1 MEKEQRNRL
10 QKATQD
16 ARRLLEEEFRSQLL
30 QTYDIDVEN
39 VRWSEEPGAHLQAE
53 QRLIREK
60 LVAWIEHKEAQ
71 IHDRKEAL
79 LLALREMAFTAL
91 NRFVALKLM
100 EARELVRPCVSG
112 GLESAGFL
120 EFTAVAQGLLADQE
134 SSYRLYLE
142 TIFED
147 VIRELRALFDPLDPA
162 SLLWPR
168 RGALLQLVEVLN
180 RQELSDLWNE
190 DETLGWF
197 YQFFNSKEER
207 QQMRDQ
213 SATPQNSRELAVR
226 NQFFTPRYVVQ
237 FLADNTL
244 GRLWYEMRH
253 GETALREH
261 CIYLSRRPN
270 ENWLSPGEKFPKES
284 AAEEDFSHADLLKR
298 TQHVVHRPLKDPRE
312 IRMLDPACGS
322 MHFGLYA
329 FDLFE
334 LIYRE
339 AWELE
344 EQVGPDALIRESS
357 LDPLHATY
365 TSKAEFETDVPRLIL
380 AHNIHGV
387 DIDPR
392 AVQISGL
399 TLWLRAHKRWQQQGL
414 EVGRRPSV
422 RRAQVTCAEPM
433 PGEETLLCEL
443 LEHEFNVEERPLFKY
458 LLEKIFQSM
467 SLAGEAGSLLKIEEE
482 IQAAIAE
489 ARGLAREHAHPIQTA
504 LFSELEPPSQ
514 GELDLGSF
522 NKAGFWHQ
530 LEERIFEALRSYAN
544 YARSRSDF
552 RQRIFADDTAE
563 GFAFIDVLTKE
574 YDVILMNPPF
584 GEKTS
589 RCASY
594 FQERFPR
601 TCVDFY
607 AMFYERSLSLLN
619 PRGKVGAISN
629 RTWLGLP
636 TFTDLRTQVF
646 GASGCIEIAADLGSF
661 VLDAQVETVALVAGR
676 DFLPE
681 QQALWVRLLK
691 TKAKQSQ
698 LISAVHALPKG
709 DLPNF
714 CFLASQREL
723 ASLPSGVYGYWMSD
737 RLINL
742 YQPEFSIDQRGT
754 DVKVGTQTSDD
765 FRFLRLAWE
774 IPPDRLGIGKE
785 WARFAKGGE
794 YQNFFDDIH
803 LVIRWAFNGKE
814 IASFPPAR
822 HQNASF
828 NGMPGVTWPRR
839 TTSPFGP
846 RAFPAGCVFGDKGPV
861 AFPPSDINPSLLL
874 GFLAAK
880 PTKLLLSVRLGAG
893 DDAPGSASKSY
904 EVGLIRD
911 LPFPEFN
918 RAAEALQCST
928 DEATELVRSLAVE
941 DDETTALFCL
951 PAIASSVDNR
961 DLRTAAE
968 LVIDKRERALAQLA
982 RLTAHIDSLVA
993 EALCFADPDREVLWE
1008 ELEPPLVGYSI
1019 DHDAPVELFAQA
1031 YLTKQAIPGDL
1042 LPGGTDAETD
1052 VRVQTR
1058 RKQQVALRSFESIC
1072 RLFEIHP
1079 DRFLELRRELGLIRQ
1094 EDLYSLT
1101 ASLVSYCIG
1110 CAFGRWDIRLATGSR
1125 SAPNPPDPFASLP
1138 SCAPGQLQDEAG
1150 LPVQP
1155 EQIDADYP
1163 LPIAWDGVLVTD
1175 PGHPLDVM
1183 VKVRQVLT
1191 VLFPGREDEIAQ
1203 EASSLLGI
1211 SKLDD
1216 YIQGVGQFF
1225 ADHLK
1230 TYSKS
1235 RRQAPICW
1243 QLASGSGSYAIWLYY
1258 HRLTADTI
1266 FRVLNEI
1273 LQVRLPEAER
1283 DVYESQQD
1291 LASGGA
1297 SDAAERLLKNQQ
1309 LLQDI
1314 RQLSSEL
1321 ELVAPLWMPVLDDGV
1336 IINHA
1341 ILWRITPYTP
1351 WQKKCKECWDK
1362 LVKGDYD
1369 WAHLAF
1375 HLWPER
1381 VIPKCTT
1388 DRSLAIAHGLEE
1400 RLWQET
1406 NNGNWLPRQLSEAD
1420 LQALISEHSNP
1431 AIKSALER
1439 FLAAPPPVAPTRT
1452 RASRGTRASG
1462 SSTPRRARGSAAVV
1476 DAEAT
1481 RQVLLALTAAPSDG
1495 LAKTAIADLIGVEA
1509 NALTAVIK
1517 QLKESGQIDQLGER
1531 RGARYVLSEQ
1541 GRAAVAAD
1549 AGGDA

>member
-30 QTYDIDVEN
+30 QTYDIDVEK
-39 VRWSEEPGAHLQAE
+39 VRWAEEPGAHLLAE

-60 LVAWIEHKEAQ
+60 LIAWIEHKEAQ
-71 IHDRKEAL
+71 INDRKEAL

-147 VIRELRALFDPLDPA
+147 VSRELRALFDPRDPA

-168 RGALLQLVEVLN
+168 RGPLLQLLEVLN

-207 QQMRDQ
+207 QQMRDE
-213 SATPQNSRELAVR
+213 SATPRNSRELAVR

-237 FLADNTL
+237 FLTDNTL
-244 GRLWYEMRH
+244 GRLWYEMQH
-253 GETALREH
+253 GETVLIEH
-261 CIYLSRRPN
+261 CSYLARRPN
-270 ENWLSPGEKFPKES
+270 EVWLAPGEECREES
-284 AAEEDFSHADLLKR
+284 VAVENLSQADLLER
-298 TQHVVHRPLKDPRE
+298 PLHIVHRPLKDPRE

-334 LIYRE
+334 IIYRE

-344 EQVGPDALIRESS
+344 ERLGADALVRESS

-365 TSKAEFETDVPRLIL
+365 DSKAEFEIDVPRLIL

-399 TLWLRAHKRWQQQGL
+399 TLWLRAHKKWQQQGL

-422 RRAQVTCAEPM
+422 RRAQVACAEPM
-433 PGEETLLCEL
+433 PGEDALLREL
-443 LEHEFNVEERPLFKY
+443 LEREFDIEERPLFEY

-482 IQAAIAE
+482 IQAAVAE
-489 ARGLAREHAHPIQTA
+489 ARRLAREHARPIQTA
-504 LFSELEPPSQ
+504 LFAELTPPSQ
-514 GELDLGSF
+514 GELDLAIF
-522 NKAGFWHQ
+522 NRAVFWHQ
-530 LEERIFEALRSYAN
+530 LEERIFGALRSCAN
-544 YARSRSDF
+544 HARSRSDF
-552 RQRIFADDTAE
+552 RQRMFADDTAE

-589 RCASY
+589 RCATY
-594 FQERFPR
+594 FQERFPL

-636 TFTDLRTQVF
+636 TFADLRTQVF
-646 GASGCIEIAADLGSF
+646 GESGCVEIAADLGSF

-676 DFLPE
+676 DFLPD

-698 LISAVHALPKG
+698 LLSALHALPKA
-709 DLPNF
+709 DLPSF
-714 CFLASQREL
+714 CFLASQQEL

-737 RLINL
+737 RLINH
-742 YQPEFSIDQRGT
+742 YQPDYSIGRRAA
-754 DVKVGTQTSDD
+754 DVKQGTATADD

-774 IPPDRLGIGKE
+774 VPAGYIGINRS
-785 WARFAKGGE
+785 WARFAKGGG
-794 YQNFFDDIH
+794 YSNFFDDIH
-803 LVIRWAFNGKE
+803 LVVRWEWDGKE
-814 IASFPPAR
+814 ISVFPSAR
-822 HQNASF
+822 YQNASYA
-828 NGMPGVTWPRR
+828 GRPGVTWPLR

-846 RAFPAGCVFGDKGPV
+846 RAFPAGCVFGHKGPA
-861 AFPPSDINPSLLL
+861 AFPRDNIHPSLLL

-880 PTKLLLSVRLGAG
+880 PAKLLLSVRLGAG

-911 LPFPEFN
+911 LPFPDFHDQAKEL
-918 RAAEALQCST
+918 ESLTQ
-928 DEATELVRSLAVE
+928 EATELVRSLSVE
-941 DDETTALFCL
+941 DDETTALFGI
-951 PAIASSVDNR
+951 PAIIGNANVHSLKN
-961 DLRTAAE
+961 AAE
-968 LVIDKRERALAQLA
+968 LVVDRRERLLANLA
-982 RLTAHIDSLVA
+982 TITSRIDDLVA
-993 EALCFADPDREVLWE
+993 KALCFDAPDKEVLWE
-1008 ELEPPLVGYSI
+1008 ELEPPLVAYSA
-1019 DHDAPVELFAQA
+1019 DNTAPAELFVQA
-1031 YLTKQAIPGDL
+1031 YLTKQAIPGEA
-1042 LPGGTDAETD
+1042 LPGGIEAETD

-1058 RKQQVALRSFESIC
+1058 RKQQVALRNFESIC

-1079 DRFLELRRELGLIRQ
+1079 DRFLQLRSELGLIRQ
-1094 EDLYSLT
+1094 EDLYSL
-1101 ASLVSYCIG
+1101 ASSLISYCIG
-1110 CAFGRWDIRLATGSR
+1110 CAFGRWDVRMSSGQR
-1125 SAPNPPDPFASLP
+1125 SAPKPQDPFASLP
-1138 SCAPGQLQDEAG
+1138 CCAPGQLQDEAG
-1150 LPVQP
+1150 LPLQ
-1155 EQIDADYP
+1155 QQQLDADYP
-1163 LPIAWDGVLVTD
+1163 LPVAWDGALVTD
-1175 PGHPLDVM
+1175 PGHPLGVI
-1183 VKVRQVLT
+1183 VKVREVLA
-1191 VLFPGREDEIAQ
+1191 VLFPGREDSIAQ
-1203 EASSLLGI
+1203 EASSLLGA

-1216 YIQGVGQFF
+1216 YILGTGSFF
-1225 ADHLK
+1225 SDHLK
-1230 TYSKS
+1230 AYSKS
-1235 RRQAPICW
+1235 RRQAPVYW
-1243 QLASGSGSYAIWLYY
+1243 QLSAGSGSYSVWLYY
-1258 HRLTADTI
+1258 HRFTQDT
-1266 FRVLNEI
+1266 FYRVLRDSIEPRI
-1273 LQVRLPEAER
+1273 QQAER
-1283 DVYESQQD
+1283 EQFDLQSQGA
-1291 LASGGA
+1291 LSG
-1297 SDAAERLLKNQQ
+1297 DAATRLQEAQ
-1309 LLQDI
+1309 TLLQDLRI
-1314 RQLSSEL
+1314 LKSEL
-1321 ELVAPLWMPVLDDGV
+1321 DLFAPLWNPNLNDGV

-1341 ILWRITPYTP
+1341 ILWRVTPYTP

-1381 VIPKCTT
+1381 VIRSCTT

-1406 NNGNWLPRQLSEAD
+1406 NNGNWLPRQLPEAD
-1420 LQALISEHSNP
+1420 LQALIAEHSNP
-1431 AIKSALER
+1431 AVKSALER

-1452 RASRGTRASG
+1452 RASRSTRSTG
-1462 SSTPRRARGSAAVV
+1462 SSAPRRPRGTAAVV

-1495 LAKTAIADLIGVEA
+1495 LAKAAIADLIGVEA

-1541 GRAAVAAD
+1541 GRAAVASETEVEA
-1549 AGGDA
+1549 

>member
-1 MEKEQRNRL
+1 MDRDQRTRL
-10 QKATQD
+10 QRATQE
-16 ARRLLEEEFRSQLL
+16 ARRLLEDEFRSQLL
-30 QTYDIDVEN
+30 EIYDIN
-39 VRWSEEPGAHLQAE
+39 VDAGRWDEEPGAHLQAE
-53 QRLIREK
+53 QRVIREK
-60 LVAWIEHKEAQ
+60 LVTWIEHKKAQ
-71 IHDRKEAL
+71 INDRQEAL

-100 EARELVRPCVSG
+100 EARELVRPCVSS
-112 GLESAGFL
+112 GLESDGFQ

-134 SSYRLYLE
+134 GSYRLYLE

-147 VIRELRALFDPLDPA
+147 ISRELRALFDPRDPA

-168 RGALLQLVEVLN
+168 RGALLQLLEVIN
-180 RQELSDLWNE
+180 RQELGGLWNE

-213 SATPQNSRELAVR
+213 SATPRNSRELAVR

-237 FLADNTL
+237 FLTDNTL
-244 GRLWYEMRH
+244 GRLWYEMRQ

-261 CIYLSRRPN
+261 FTYLAKRPS
-270 ENWLSPGEKFPKES
+270 ETWLPPGEECPEES
-284 AAEEDFSHADLLKR
+284 VAGEDLSHADLLKR
-298 TQHVVHRPLKDPRE
+298 PQHIVHRPLKDPRE

-344 EQVGPDALIRESS
+344 EQVGANALIRESS
-357 LDPLHATY
+357 LDPLHVTY
-365 TSKAEFETDVPRLIL
+365 NSKVEFETDIPRLIL

-422 RRAQVTCAEPM
+422 RRAQVACAEPM
-433 PGEETLLCEL
+433 PGEETLLREL
-443 LEHEFNVEERPLFKY
+443 LEREFNIEERPLFEY

-482 IQAAIAE
+482 IHAAIAE
-489 ARGLAREHAHPIQTA
+489 ARRLARQHARPIQTA
-504 LFSELEPPSQ
+504 LFAELEPPSQ
-514 GELDLGSF
+514 GELDLGNF
-522 NKAGFWHQ
+522 NRAVFWHQ

-544 YARSRSDF
+544 HARSRSDF
-552 RQRIFADDTAE
+552 QQRIFADDTAE

-601 TCVDFY
+601 TSVDFY
-607 AMFYERSLSLLN
+607 AMFYERSLGLLN

-636 TFTDLRTQVF
+636 TFADLRTQVF
-646 GASGCIEIAADLGSF
+646 GPSGCVEVAADLGSF

-698 LISAVHALPKG
+698 LFSALQALQKA
-709 DLPNF
+709 DLPSF

-742 YQPEFSIDQRGT
+742 YQPEFSIDRRGV

-774 IPPDRLGIGKE
+774 IPSEQLGISKT

-794 YQNFFDDIH
+794 YQNFFDDVH
-803 LVIRWAFNGKE
+803 LVIRWKRNGHEIAAFPSAYIRNAQFNGQ
-814 IASFPPAR
+814 S
-822 HQNASF
+822 
-828 NGMPGVTWPRR
+828 GVTWPRR

-861 AFPPSDINPSLLL
+861 AFPLSDISPSLLL
-874 GFLAAK
+874 GVLAAK

-918 RAAEALQCST
+918 GAKETLQHLT
-928 DEATELVRSLAVE
+928 EEATDLVRSLAIE
-941 DDETTALFCL
+941 DDETAALFCV
-951 PAIASSVDNR
+951 PALVGKVNGRNLHA
-961 DLRTAAE
+961 AAE
-968 LVIDKRERALAQLA
+968 LVVERREQSLA
-982 RLTAHIDSLVA
+982 RLAKINGDIDNLVA
-993 EALCFADPDREVLWE
+993 DALCFQEPDREVLWE
-1008 ELEPPLVGYSI
+1008 ELEPPLEAYSR
-1019 DHDAPVELFAQA
+1019 DQGAPVALFTQA

-1042 LPGGTDAETD
+1042 LPGGIDAETD

-1110 CAFGRWDIRLATGSR
+1110 CALGRWDVRLATGKR
-1125 SAPNPPDPFASLP
+1125 LTPNLPDPFASLP

-1150 LPVQP
+1150 LPLQP

-1175 PGHPLDVM
+1175 PGHPFDVM

-1203 EASSLLGI
+1203 EASSLLGV

-1235 RRQAPICW
+1235 RRQAPIYW
-1243 QLASGSGSYAIWLYY
+1243 QLAAGSGSYAIWLYF

-1283 DVYESQQD
+1283 DVYEAQQD
-1291 LASGGA
+1291 VASGGA
-1297 SDAAERLLKNQQ
+1297 SGAAERLLKSQG
-1309 LLQDI
+1309 LLHDI
-1314 RQLSSEL
+1314 RQLQSEL
-1321 ELVAPLWMPVLDDGV
+1321 QLVAPLWKPELDDGV
-1336 IINHA
+1336 VINHS
-1341 ILWRITPYTP
+1341 ILWRITPNSP
-1351 WQKKCKECWDK
+1351 WQRKCKECWDK
-1362 LVKGDYD
+1362 LVRGDFD

-1381 VIPKCTT
+1381 VIRKCIT
-1388 DRSLAIAHGLEE
+1388 DRSLAIAHGMED
-1400 RLWQET
+1400 RLWQQS
-1406 NNGNWLPRQLSEAD
+1406 NNGNWLLRQISDTE
-1420 LQALISEHSNP
+1420 LQALIAQHRKP
-1431 AIKSALER
+1431 AVQNALER
-1439 FLAAPPPVAPTRT
+1439 FLAAPPPVAPARARAPRAT
-1452 RASRGTRASG
+1452 RASSSATTRRSRGTTTA
-1462 SSTPRRARGSAAVV
+1462 V

-1481 RQVLLALTAAPSDG
+1481 RQTMLVLTAAPAEG
-1495 LAKTAIADLIGVEA
+1495 LSRNDIASALDVEP
-1509 NALTAVIK
+1509 TTITPVIK
-1517 QLKESGQIDQLGER
+1517 QLKETGQIEQLGAA
-1531 RGARYVLSEQ
+1531 RGAKYRLTEH
-1541 GRAAVAAD
+1541 GRAAVENH
-1549 AGGDA
+1549 AGGDD